1 MRIGHIHNI
10 NLASIVLGVLVFLAS
25 VSASAQPRLDVRTL
39 PTVGEQATMFTYD
52 TTGVQP
58 GNAGLNIVWQYTN
71 LVSLQRPFTYQVIR
85 LDAAPQNSRGF
96 FPTADRV
103 VQRDSVFE
111 FYQLVGQRLRLLGTW
126 TPNAVQ
132 VASPTNPFDTRP
144 VELTNAQ
151 PFSDTYVSSI
161 TYAGLT
167 QPVQRFGAS
176 SVSYTG
182 FGTLRF
188 ASGSVDSVVR
198 VRRQETTIDT
208 VRTPELPGPIRTIR
222 TTTISTSWYQL
233 SSSIPVLTIETVET
247 LVRQGQQLLER
258 RSTKQVYGRFEEIA
272 TSVDD
277 IVFYDLTVTPQ
288 PARAHDVVRISLTGD
303 VGADIHVMGIDIVDN
318 MGRSSVPRW
327 DVTAGDVLVYV
338 PNLTAGRYSV
348 VIRTSQETIVVPVLI
363 AP

>member
-1 MRIGHIHNI
+1 MRIGHIHNV

-25 VSASAQPRLDVRTL
+25 VSASAQPRLDVRSL

-85 LDAAPQNSRGF
+85 LDAAPQNSREF

-103 VQRDSVFE
+103 VQRDSVYE

-144 VELTNAQ
+144 IELTNAQ
-151 PFSDTYVSSI
+151 PFSDTYQSSI
-161 TYAGLT
+161 TYVGLT

-176 SVSYTG
+176 SVTYTG

-188 ASGSVDSVVR
+188 ASGSIDSVVR

-208 VRTPELPGPIRTIR
+208 VRSSELPGPVRTIR
-222 TTTISTSWYQL
+222 TTTTTTAWYQL
-233 SSSIPVLTIETVET
+233 SSSIPVLTIETADIQ
-247 LVRQGQQLLER
+247 VRQGQQLLER
-258 RSTKQVYGRFEEIA
+258 RFTKQVYGGFDEITTA
-272 TSVDD
+272 LDD
-277 IVFYDLTVTPQ
+277 IAFYDLTVAPQ
-288 PARAHDVVRISLTGD
+288 PARAHDVVRIGLTGN
-303 VGADIHVMGIDIVDN
+303 VGEDINVIGIDVVDN
-318 MGRSSVPRW
+318 MGRSTTPRW
-327 DVTAGDVLVYV
+327 DVTAGDVYVY
-338 PNLTAGRYSV
+338 LTDLASGRYSV
-348 VIRTSQETIVVPVLI
+348 VIRTTQETIIAPVIVVP
-363 AP
+363 